1 MTDLDSVPIAGGN
14 VVAGSFGFARDTLGF
29 LERECRSADLVRVMM
44 GPRRTWFTTA
54 PALIEQ
60 LFVESHR
67 SFIKDRFAREQLG
80 AILGKGLLTSDG
92 DEWRRSRRLAQ
103 PAFHKERINGYAARI
118 VAIAERSSARLEL
131 GKRVDMHRVLM
142 HMTLEIVSE
151 SLFGTVV
158 GADADDVGRAIDLVS
173 DRWTQPLRIFFP
185 WLDALPLEANR
196 QHAAALAR
204 LDEIVLGI
212 VRRRRAAPT
221 DSHDLL
227 AMLLA
232 ARDEDGGSFSDAQL
246 RDEIMTVY
254 LAGHETTALALSW
267 ALALLARSPEV
278 HEALGN
284 EVDRV
289 IGDRSPTLAD
299 LPALDLC
306 GRVVLETM
314 RLYPPAWAI
323 GRETVE
329 AIDFGGVRLPKG
341 EQVWSA
347 PWVMHRD
354 PRFWPDPTR
363 FDPDRWAKNAGG
375 LRGSESEM
383 QKRLPRCVY
392 FPFGAGPRL
401 CIGQQFAQMEAVL
414 VLACL
419 AKRFRFTLAS
429 DARLVPSPSV
439 TLRPKYGVPMF
450 VDRR

>member
-1 MTDLDSVPIAGGN
+1 MADLSSVPVAGGN
-14 VVAGSFGFARDTLGF
+14 VFARSYDFAVDTLGF
-29 LERECRSADLVRVMM
+29 LERECRSADLMRVML
-44 GPRRTWFTTA
+44 GPQRTWFTSS

-60 LFVESHR
+60 LFVDGQK
-67 SFIKDRFAREQLG
+67 SFGKDRFAREQLG

-118 VAIAERSSARLEL
+118 VAISERSSAKIET

-151 SLFGTVV
+151 SLFGTTV
-158 GADADDVGRAIDLVS
+158 GTDADDVGDAIDLVS
-173 DRWTQPLRIFFP
+173 DRWTQPLRVFFP
-185 WLDALPLEANR
+185 ILDRLPLEQNR
-196 QHAAALAR
+196 KFEGAIAR

-212 VRRRRAAPT
+212 VRRRRVAPT

-254 LAGHETTALALSW
+254 LAGHETTAQALSW
-267 ALALLARSPEV
+267 ALALLARAPDV
-278 HEALGN
+278 QEALGK
-284 EVDRV
+284 ELDRV
-289 IGDRSPTLAD
+289 LGDRSPTLAD
-299 LPALDLC
+299 MPALDLT
-306 GRVVLETM
+306 GRVVLETL
-314 RLYPPAWAI
+314 RLYPPAWAV
-323 GRETVE
+323 GRETIEEV
-329 AIDFGGVRLPKG
+329 DFGGVRLPKG

-354 PRFWPDPTR
+354 PRFWPEPTR
-363 FDPDRWAKNAGG
+363 FDPDRWAKDVGG
-375 LRGSESEM
+375 LRASESEM

-392 FPFGAGPRL
+392 YPFGAGPRL
-401 CIGQQFAQMEAVL
+401 CIGMQFAQMEAVL
-414 VLACL
+414 ALAVLA
-419 AKRFRFTLAS
+419 KKFRFTLAS
-429 DARLVPSPSV
+429 DARLIPTPSV

-450 VDRR
+450 VDPR